1 MEEITVLLRDL
12 AAQLGVTVEY
22 LWPFLVKQTVI
33 SWYSW
38 MLGGVFALL
47 TGVVSFKIAIPLTK
61 DYETEGWGIALGI
74 AGGFALVTG
83 FILVTC
89 TLCSLDCL
97 FAPEAVTFKNLLGSI
112 GG

>member
-1 MEEITVLLRDL
+1 MEETTVLLRDL

-38 MLGGVFALL
+38 LLGGVFSLIF
-47 TGVVSFKIAIPLTK
+47 GVVSLKIAIPLSK
-61 DYETEGWGIALGI
+61 DHETEGWGLALGI

-83 FILVTC
+83 FVLVVIV
-89 TLCSLDCL
+89 LCSLDCL
-97 FAPEAVTFKNLLGSI
+97 FVPEAVTFKTLLRSI

>member
-22 LWPFLVKQTVI
+22 LWPFLVKQTVV
-33 SWYSW
+33 SWYSL
-38 MLGGVFALL
+38 MLGGVFSLIF
-47 TGVVSFKIAIPLTK
+47 GVVSLKIAIPLSK
-61 DYETEGWGIALGI
+61 DYETEDWGIVLGI
-74 AGGFALVTG
+74 VGGVALVTW
-83 FILVTC
+83 FILVIC

-97 FAPEAVTFKNLLGSI
+97 LVPEAVTFKNLLCNV

>member
-22 LWPFLVKQTVI
+22 LWPFFVKQTVV

-38 MLGGVFALL
+38 MLGDVFSLIF
-47 TGVVSFKIAIPLTK
+47 GVVSFKIAIPLSK

-74 AGGFALVTG
+74 AGGFALITG
-83 FILVTC
+83 FILVVS

-97 FAPEAVTFKNLLGSI
+97 LAPEAVTFKNLLGNI